1 MECSVA
7 LQLAPALLLLPGKRR
22 TRVQVTEAE
31 EVSSEVGIGDS
42 GGRHVSCNTVT
53 CNTCNVY
60 HRTVD
65 PGPGGDP
72 RAGQGVQVRA
82 LPQLCHHRPLQP
94 EEDPLILALDSPMER
109 MDICIYQTTF
119 TLV

>member
-1 MECSVA
+1 M
-7 LQLAPALLLLPGKRR
+7 
-22 TRVQVTEAE
+22 
-31 EVSSEVGIGDS
+31 
-42 GGRHVSCNTVT
+42 H
-53 CNTCNVY
+53 
-60 HRTVD
+60 

-109 MDICIYQTTF
+109 IDICIYHTTF
-119 TLV
+119 TVRYVSTSQRPSLILEIRINFII